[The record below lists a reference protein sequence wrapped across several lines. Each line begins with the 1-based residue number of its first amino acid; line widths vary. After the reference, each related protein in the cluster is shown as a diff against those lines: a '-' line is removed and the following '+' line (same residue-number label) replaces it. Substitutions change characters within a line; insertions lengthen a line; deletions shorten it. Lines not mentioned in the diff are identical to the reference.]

1 MKSLSLSA
9 AALTDI
15 GCKRKNN
22 EDSVLSLA
30 DFGVFC
36 VADGMGGAREGQV
49 ASKALTDA
57 LAEAFA
63 GTTPIGAGLPA
74 KVRLARESVSK
85 VNRWIKKHVEE
96 HGYAQMGST
105 VVIGLFD
112 NREPTQGVALH
123 AGDSRMY
130 VYRNRTLQQLTVD
143 HSFVAELGAKNDKSL
158 PSEFRGVVTK
168 AVGLREDMELD
179 ETPFDFQPGDL
190 FLLCSDGLTRML
202 ADKFIQKLLRQ
213 NETSSPDSLARLLVG
228 EAKKAGG
235 DDNVSVVVIK
245 AGQSDDA
252 DTEAPSSPTILPTE
266 TGDLDTAGTA
276 NVHTPATGPTW
287 DPSAP
292 APAGPPAP
300 FNDKSMEPPVVEAH
314 TPHGLDQEPF
324 PRARPSLAGRIQAG
338 VLRAAW
344 RKQNR
349 WVLAGVLVFIG
360 MLALQVGDKDAN
372 ETKQPNDLTGP
383 DEQGRNAPAGP
394 LIAEEQSETAKASA
408 EATEAEPGREDLL
421 AENVEM
427 PDVDVVVAASRSED
441 EPDMEEISDLAAM
454 VEDAQ
459 PEGEL
464 DAESSDSG
472 PVQVAEAWI
481 PEEIHAGESV
491 PEEDPGSVEAAHADA
506 TEEQETVDEARS
518 RLQVFVKRAE
528 DFGEWGILKEQMG
541 GWWERLDEFA
551 PDRTTKGSWKAWIQ
565 LWEKVDRAPDAPSV
579 QSQLAS
585 FQKIGLDL
593 NLDLPP
599 PETEWKENIDLA
611 ADVYCRT
618 FRDRQTRLLDAMD
631 DLVRLAHQESAWFNP
646 DQGGMHD
653 LCRFVKNETNRT
665 DCLRIKEQMIN
676 VGKWAKEVEQW
687 VTKAR
692 ASSRPIP
699 PDQYPAATAKAI
711 RLEVNSSWKG
721 LRSVIQNLDSE
732 LERKSEPSLPNQASN
747 IYRIE
752 SLRQAILKDQKS
764 NRRQSGLSRISHEKE
779 LIQNLLAEVSA
790 WLLAQDIHEMKT
802 LADQAGIDLSLQR
815 IEEWSDPLQVE
826 TLRTQVQV
834 QESEL
839 LEKFAGEARR
849 QCERIEALGPRL
861 KSRLG
866 DVMRFARDDVD
877 ELPSDLQDQMDQ
889 IHGKFRAIQEW
900 AQEQQESDQVREW
913 DHAPVSE
920 IVSLNKQA
928 DEAWKQLFDML
939 VPLDQAIQG
948 KKNAHP
954 DLGDDGLTQARTLHA
969 EIVLEYGLY
978 KGDVRQWRNHCDVSR
993 IARFLDAISG
1003 IVKSLG
1009 GETPPT
1015 S

>member
-1 MKSLSLSA
+1 MKFLSLSA
-9 AALTDI
+9 VAHTDI

-30 DFGVFC
+30 EFGVFC
-36 VADGMGGAREGQV
+36 VADGMGGGREGQV
-49 ASKALTDA
+49 ASKALTNA

-63 GTTPIGAGLPA
+63 GTTPMGAGLPS

-85 VNRWIKKHVEE
+85 VNRWIIKHVEE

-105 VVIGLFD
+105 VVIALFD
-112 NREPTQGVALH
+112 SREPTQGVALH

-130 VYRNRTLQQLTVD
+130 VYRSRTLQQLTVD

-252 DTEAPSSPTILPTE
+252 DSDAPSSPTILPTE

-276 NVHTPATGPTW
+276 NAHTPATGPTW
-287 DPSAP
+287 VPP
-292 APAGPPAP
+292 APAVPPAP
-300 FNDKSMEPPVVEAH
+300 SNDKSMEPPVVEAH
-314 TPHGLDQEPF
+314 TPHGLDQDPF

-338 VLRAAW
+338 IRNVAW
-344 RKQNR
+344 SKQTR
-349 WVLAGVLVFIG
+349 WVLAGLLGFIG
-360 MLALQVGDKDAN
+360 VLALQVGDKDAD
-372 ETKQPNDLTGP
+372 ETKQPIELTGP
-383 DEQGRNAPAGP
+383 DEQGRDDPVDP
-394 LIAEEQSETAKASA
+394 LIAVEKSDIGKASA
-408 EATEAEPGREDLL
+408 VATEAEPERKDLL
-421 AENVEM
+421 AETEKI
-427 PDVDVVVAASRSED
+427 PDADDVVAAGRPED
-441 EPDMEEISDLAAM
+441 EPDMEEISDLDAM
-454 VEDAQ
+454 VEVAQ
-459 PEGEL
+459 PEGEV
-464 DAESSDSG
+464 DAASSDSE
-472 PVQVAEAWI
+472 PVRVVEAWI
-481 PEEIHAGESV
+481 PEEIHLGESA
-491 PEEDPGSVEAAHADA
+491 PEEDPGSDEAGHADA

-518 RLQVFVKRAE
+518 RVQGYVKRAE
-528 DFGEWGILKEQMG
+528 EFGEWGVLKEQMG
-541 GWWERLDEFA
+541 DWWERLDEFA
-551 PDRTTKGSWKAWIQ
+551 PDETTRNTWKAWVQ
-565 LWEKVDRAPDAPSV
+565 LWEQVDRAPDAPSV

-593 NLDLPP
+593 NQDLPP
-599 PETEWKENIDLA
+599 PETEWKENLDLA

-618 FRDRQTRLLDAMD
+618 FSDRQTRLLDAMD

-653 LCRFVKNETNRT
+653 LCRFVKNETNQTACRQ
-665 DCLRIKEQMIN
+665 IQKQMIK
-676 VGKWAKEVEQW
+676 VEKWAQEMGTW
-687 VTKAR
+687 VAQAQ
-692 ASSRPIP
+692 ASRQPIP
-699 PDQYPAATAKAI
+699 PDEYPAATAKAI

-721 LRSVIQNLDSE
+721 LRSVIQNLDRE
-732 LERKSEPSLPNQASN
+732 LERKSEPSFPSQATN
-747 IYRIE
+747 TNRIK
-752 SLRQAILKDQKS
+752 SLRQAILKDQK
-764 NRRQSGLSRISHEKE
+764 NNQGHSGLSRSLHEKK

-802 LADQAGIDLSLQR
+802 LADQAGINLSLQG
-815 IEEWSDPLQVE
+815 IEEFVDTQQVE
-826 TLRTQVQV
+826 TLRNHVQAR
-834 QESEL
+834 ESEL
-839 LEKFAGEARR
+839 LEKIADEAQR
-849 QCERIEALGPRL
+849 QCKRIEALGPSL
-861 KSRLG
+861 KSRLS

-877 ELPSDLQDQMDQ
+877 EGPSDIQDQMDQ
-889 IHGKFRAIQEW
+889 IHGKFRNIQKW
-900 AQEQQESDQVREW
+900 VKVQQEFDQVREW
-913 DHAPVSE
+913 AHAPVPGF
-920 IVSLNKQA
+920 VSLNKQA
-928 DEAWKQLFDML
+928 DDAWKQLFDML

-954 DLGDDGLTQARTLHA
+954 DLGDDGLEKARTLHA
-969 EIVLEYGLY
+969 EIVLEYWLFHGN
-978 KGDVRQWRNHCDVSR
+978 VRQWREKCEVSP
-993 IARFLDAISG
+993 IASFLDEISG

-1009 GETPPT
+1009 REMPPT
-1015 S
+1015 P